1 MKAIGFEQP
10 FKLSD
15 GNLFKTFNLDIPEPK
30 VHEILVKIQSISVN
44 PVDTKRRLMDV
55 SKAPRV
61 LGFDAIG
68 VVESVGNEVT
78 MFNQG
83 DIVYYS
89 GSPDQN
95 GSNAEYQLINER
107 LVAKAPKNIS
117 EQAVSLPLTGI
128 TTYETLFDVFGI
140 SRNRNENEGKTLLI
154 INGAGGV
161 GSIATQIAKAYGLR
175 VITTSR
181 NETIEW
187 TKKWVDIVLNHKES
201 LLNQFKTQGIE
212 LVDYVF
218 CTFNTDMYYDDM
230 IQLVKPR
237 GHIATIVAFEND
249 QDLNALKPK
258 A

>member
-1 MKAIGFEQP
+1 
-10 FKLSD
+10 
-15 GNLFKTFNLDIPEPK
+15 
-30 VHEILVKIQSISVN
+30 
-44 PVDTKRRLMDV
+44 MDV

-128 TTYETLFDVFGI
+128 THMKHCLMCLVFH
-140 SRNRNENEGKTLLI
+140 
-154 INGAGGV
+154 
-161 GSIATQIAKAYGLR
+161 ATVMKM
-175 VITTSR
+175 
-181 NETIEW
+181 
-187 TKKWVDIVLNHKES
+187 K
-201 LLNQFKTQGIE
+201 
-212 LVDYVF
+212 
-218 CTFNTDMYYDDM
+218 
-230 IQLVKPR
+230 VKR
-237 GHIATIVAFEND
+237 C
-249 QDLNALKPK
+249 
-258 A
+258 

>member
-44 PVDTKRRLMDV
+44 PVDTKQRLMDV

-78 MFNQG
+78 MFNQVTLYITLVHLIET
-83 DIVYYS
+83 DR
-89 GSPDQN
+89 
-95 GSNAEYQLINER
+95 NAEYQLINER

-117 EQAVSLPLTGI
+117 AEQAVSLPLTGI
-128 TTYETLFDVFGI
+128 TAYETLFDVFGI

-161 GSIATQIAKAYGLR
+161 GSIATKLLR
-175 VITTSR
+175 PMV
-181 NETIEW
+181 
-187 TKKWVDIVLNHKES
+187 
-201 LLNQFKTQGIE
+201 
-212 LVDYVF
+212 
-218 CTFNTDMYYDDM
+218 
-230 IQLVKPR
+230 
-237 GHIATIVAFEND
+237 
-249 QDLNALKPK
+249 
-258 A
+258 

>member
-44 PVDTKRRLMDV
+44 PVDTKQRLMDV

-61 LGFDAIG
+61 LDLMRL

-89 GSPDQN
+89 GSIR
-95 GSNAEYQLINER
+95 SNAEYQLINER

-117 EQAVSLPLTGI
+117 AEQAVSLPLTGI
-128 TTYETLFDVFGI
+128 TAYETLFDVFGI

-154 INGAGGV
+154 INGAGGEV
-161 GSIATQIAKAYGLR
+161 LLLKLLR
-175 VITTSR
+175 PMV
-181 NETIEW
+181 
-187 TKKWVDIVLNHKES
+187 
-201 LLNQFKTQGIE
+201 
-212 LVDYVF
+212 
-218 CTFNTDMYYDDM
+218 
-230 IQLVKPR
+230 
-237 GHIATIVAFEND
+237 
-249 QDLNALKPK
+249 
-258 A
+258 

>member
-44 PVDTKRRLMDV
+44 PVDTKQRLMDV

-117 EQAVSLPLTGI
+117 AEQAVSLPLTGI
-128 TTYETLFDVFGI
+128 TAYETLFDVFGI
-140 SRNRNENEGKTLLI
+140 SRNRNENEGK
-154 INGAGGV
+154 
-161 GSIATQIAKAYGLR
+161 R
-175 VITTSR
+175 
-181 NETIEW
+181 
-187 TKKWVDIVLNHKES
+187 
-201 LLNQFKTQGIE
+201 
-212 LVDYVF
+212 
-218 CTFNTDMYYDDM
+218 C
-230 IQLVKPR
+230 
-237 GHIATIVAFEND
+237 
-249 QDLNALKPK
+249 
-258 A
+258 